1 MNFDTTGEVP
11 RITRLLGPAA
21 MNQDKFDGGGEI
33 ALYKDPQGGV
43 RLDVRLE
50 RETVWLSLDQMAK
63 LFRQDKSNFTALT

>member
-1 MNFDTTGEVP
+1 
-11 RITRLLGPAA
+11 

-33 ALYKDPQGGV
+33 ALYKDPQGG
-43 RLDVRLE
+43 VRLE